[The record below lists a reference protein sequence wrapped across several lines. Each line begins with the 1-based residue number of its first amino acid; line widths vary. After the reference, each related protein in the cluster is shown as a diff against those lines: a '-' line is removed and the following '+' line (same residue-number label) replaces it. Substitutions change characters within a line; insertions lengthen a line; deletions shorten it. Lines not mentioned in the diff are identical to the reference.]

1 MRYVMNI
8 ALAIAGTLLVSNPLD
23 AATPEGRGFPS
34 VDAAARA
41 LVSAAKSADVTA
53 LIAILGPASKE
64 ILTTSDPVADQ
75 QSARKFAARA
85 AAKMKLVTDLKQ
97 PNAKTLLVG
106 KDDWPLP
113 IPIVLVN
120 GQWYFDV
127 EQGKQEILTRRIGG
141 NELDAIEVCRGY
153 VEAQN
158 DYAEEDRTGSGV
170 LHYTQKIIS
179 SPGKRDG
186 LYWPSSGANDESP
199 IGDLVARAFAEGYTK
214 RHDPYHGYYFKIL
227 TSQGPH
233 ASGGEMSYLATG
245 LMTRG
250 FALIAWPSDY
260 KSTGIMTFIV
270 DRAGIVFQ
278 KDLGP
283 KTPEIAGAY
292 QAYDPDETW
301 SPVDTS
307 ARK

>member
-1 MRYVMNI
+1 MGYFTTI
-8 ALAIAGTLLVSNPLD
+8 ALAIAGTLLISIPID
-23 AATPEGRGFPS
+23 AATPDGRGFPS
-34 VDAAARA
+34 ADAAAKA
-41 LVSAAKSADVTA
+41 LVSAAKSDDVAA

-85 AAKMKLVTDLKQ
+85 GAKMKLVTDLKE

-113 IPIVLVN
+113 IPIVQVN
-120 GQWYFDV
+120 GHWYFDV

-170 LHYTQKIIS
+170 LHYAQKIIS
-179 SPGKRDG
+179 SPGKHDG

-199 IGDLVARAFAEGYTK
+199 IGVIVAQAFAEGYTK

-227 TSQGPH
+227 TGQGPH
-233 ASGGEMSYLATG
+233 ASGGEMSYLANS
-245 LMTRG
+245 LMTKG

-270 DRAGIVFQ
+270 DKAGIVYQ

-292 QAYDPDETW
+292 LAYDPDETW